1 MLFLKFNKLKVG
13 IFTLVLG
20 LCRFGFLASVL
31 SRPLLAGFINA
42 IALEVI
48 LEQSDK
54 FFGVS
59 ADSHSYL
66 KVPDIIE
73 DFSEVFSII

>member
-1 MLFLKFNKLKVG
+1 MG
-13 IFTLVLG
+13 IFTLALG
-20 LCRFGFLASVL
+20 LFRFGFLASIL

-54 FFGVS
+54 FFSVS
-59 ADSHSYL
+59 VDDHSYL
-66 KVPDIIE
+66 KIPAIVESYSDVNNIYI
-73 DFSEVFSII
+73 